1 MDETAA
7 AAYLFDVCHKNIL
20 ISGTTKINSEF
31 LVRRNCNGNGHWSK
45 KNNKLIKPCNN
56 VF

>member
-31 LVRRNCNGNGHWSK
+31 LVRRNCNGTGHWSK
-45 KNNKLIKPCNN
+45 K
-56 VF
+56 